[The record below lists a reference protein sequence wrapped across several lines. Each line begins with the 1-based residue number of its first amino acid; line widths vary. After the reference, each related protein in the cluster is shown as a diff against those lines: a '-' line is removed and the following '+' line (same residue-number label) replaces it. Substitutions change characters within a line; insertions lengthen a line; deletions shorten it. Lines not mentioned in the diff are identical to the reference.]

1 MKGDDKLIKWSKNY
15 LMGIDKLDEEHKELF
30 RISDQIY
37 NKVMERGDDAKYRLF
52 LMNETLEYMLRYF
65 KRHAKSEEIY
75 MREIGYAGYEFHKML
90 HDELYN
96 MLLKKKADI
105 VKRNECSKKEIAELV
120 GDGIGWLL
128 EHIIT
133 EDMAIVGK
141 GISAISSYNSDFEE
155 QLKNVIN
162 TNLISFL
169 NVTANVKIINRNY
182 QGEDFGKVICQKMVY
197 NLGSRQ
203 IVVISGI
210 EKTFLIRVAEMIYG
224 TDIEDEMDLVLY
236 SMQTF
241 GANFWR
247 SIGQYFVG
255 NHDLLS
261 LSSNSFIIARS
272 IPEELDMLKP
282 EKSLLFDSDMGKFF
296 IATNGKMAEIAH
308 FSTKSQSNF

>member
-1 MKGDDKLIKWSKNY
+1 MIKWSKNY

-65 KRHAKSEEIY
+65 KRHAKGEEIY

-90 HDELYN
+90 HDEFYN

-169 NVTANVKIINRNY
+169 NVAANVKIINRNY

-224 TDIEDEMDLVLY
+224 IDIEDEMDLVLY

-247 SIGQYFVG
+247 AIGQYFVG

-282 EKSLLFDSDMGKFF
+282 EKSLLFLNYSRSS
-296 IATNGKMAEIAH
+296 I
-308 FSTKSQSNF
+308 

>member
-1 MKGDDKLIKWSKNY
+1 MIKWSKNY

-224 TDIEDEMDLVLY
+224 TDIEDEMDLVFY

-241 GANFWR
+241 GAHFWR

-308 FSTKSQSNF
+308 F

>member
-272 IPEELDMLKP
+272 IPEELT
-282 EKSLLFDSDMGKFF
+282 
-296 IATNGKMAEIAH
+296 TNA
-308 FSTKSQSNF
+308 

>member
-1 MKGDDKLIKWSKNY
+1 MKGDDKMIKWSKNY

-224 TDIEDEMDLVLY
+224 VDIEDEMDLVLY

-296 IATNGKMAEIAH
+296 IATNGKMSEIAY
-308 FSTKSQSNF
+308 F

>member
-96 MLLKKKADI
+96 MLKKNADI

-308 FSTKSQSNF
+308 F

>member
-1 MKGDDKLIKWSKNY
+1 MIKWSKNY

-52 LMNETLEYMLRYF
+52 LMKETLEYMLRYF

-169 NVTANVKIINRNY
+169 NVAANVKIINRNY
-182 QGEDFGKVICQKMVY
+182 QGENFGKVICQKMVY

-296 IATNGKMAEIAH
+296 IASNGKMSEIAY
-308 FSTKSQSNF
+308 F

>member
-182 QGEDFGKVICQKMVY
+182 QGENFGKVICQKMVY

-308 FSTKSQSNF
+308 F

>member
-37 NKVMERGDDAKYRLF
+37 NRVMERGDDAKYRLF

-90 HDELYN
+90 HDEFYN

-169 NVTANVKIINRNY
+169 NVAANVKIINRNY

-224 TDIEDEMDLVLY
+224 IDIEDEMDLVLY

-296 IATNGKMAEIAH
+296 RASNGKMSEIAY
-308 FSTKSQSNF
+308 F

>member
-1 MKGDDKLIKWSKNY
+1 MKGDDKMIKWSINY
-15 LMGIDKLDEEHKELF
+15 LMGIDKFDEEHKELF

-308 FSTKSQSNF
+308 F

>member
-141 GISAISSYNSDFEE
+141 GVSAISSYNSDFEE

-308 FSTKSQSNF
+308 F

>member
-169 NVTANVKIINRNY
+169 NVSANVKIINRNY

-282 EKSLLFDSDMGKFF
+282 EKSLLFDSDMGKIF
-296 IATNGKMAEIAH
+296 IATNGKMSEIAH
-308 FSTKSQSNF
+308 F

>member
-52 LMNETLEYMLRYF
+52 LMKETLEYMLRYF

-308 FSTKSQSNF
+308 F

>member
-105 VKRNECSKKEIAELV
+105 VKRNECSQKEIAELV

-296 IATNGKMAEIAH
+296 IATNGKMSEIAH
-308 FSTKSQSNF
+308 F

>member
-236 SMQTF
+236 SIQTF

-308 FSTKSQSNF
+308 F

>member
-52 LMNETLEYMLRYF
+52 LMNETLEYMLRYY

-90 HDELYN
+90 HDEFYN

-169 NVTANVKIINRNY
+169 NVAANVKIINRNY

-224 TDIEDEMDLVLY
+224 IDIEDEMDLVLY

-282 EKSLLFDSDMGKFF
+282 EK
-296 IATNGKMAEIAH
+296 
-308 FSTKSQSNF
+308 

>member
-1 MKGDDKLIKWSKNY
+1 MIKWSKNY

-37 NKVMERGDDAKYRLF
+37 NRVMERGDDAKYRLF

-169 NVTANVKIINRNY
+169 NVAANVKIINRNY

-308 FSTKSQSNF
+308 F

>member
-96 MLLKKKADI
+96 MLLKKNADI

-308 FSTKSQSNF
+308 F

>member
-141 GISAISSYNSDFEE
+141 GVPAISSYNSDFEE

-308 FSTKSQSNF
+308 F

>member
-169 NVTANVKIINRNY
+169 NVAANVKIINRNY

-308 FSTKSQSNF
+308 F

>member
-65 KRHAKSEEIY
+65 KRHAKGEEIY

-90 HDELYN
+90 HDEFYN

-169 NVTANVKIINRNY
+169 NVSANVKIINRNY

-224 TDIEDEMDLVLY
+224 TDIEDEMDLVLD

-296 IATNGKMAEIAH
+296 IATNGKMSEIAH
-308 FSTKSQSNF
+308 F

>member
-169 NVTANVKIINRNY
+169 NVAANVKIINRNY
-182 QGEDFGKVICQKMVY
+182 QGEDFGKVICQKIVY

-308 FSTKSQSNF
+308 F

>member
-1 MKGDDKLIKWSKNY
+1 MIKWSKNY

-52 LMNETLEYMLRYF
+52 LMNEALEYMLRYF

-224 TDIEDEMDLVLY
+224 IDIEDEMDLVLY

-296 IATNGKMAEIAH
+296 IATNGKMSEIAH
-308 FSTKSQSNF
+308 F

>member
-1 MKGDDKLIKWSKNY
+1 LIKWSKNY

-308 FSTKSQSNF
+308 F

>member
-1 MKGDDKLIKWSKNY
+1 MIKWSKNY

-90 HDELYN
+90 HDEFYN

-105 VKRNECSKKEIAELV
+105 VKRNECSKKEIVELV

-169 NVTANVKIINRNY
+169 NVAANVKIINRNY

-224 TDIEDEMDLVLY
+224 IDIEDEMDLVLY

-282 EKSLLFDSDMGKFF
+282 EKSLLFDSFYSYKWKDVRNCIFLK
-296 IATNGKMAEIAH
+296 
-308 FSTKSQSNF
+308 

>member
-1 MKGDDKLIKWSKNY
+1 MIKWSKNY

-65 KRHAKSEEIY
+65 KRHAKGEEIY

-96 MLLKKKADI
+96 MLLKKNADI

-128 EHIIT
+128 EHITT

-169 NVTANVKIINRNY
+169 NVAANVKIINRNY
-182 QGEDFGKVICQKMVY
+182 QGENFGKVICQKMVY

-224 TDIEDEMDLVLY
+224 IDIEDEMDLVLY

-296 IATNGKMAEIAH
+296 IATNGKMSEIAY
-308 FSTKSQSNF
+308 F

>member
-1 MKGDDKLIKWSKNY
+1 MKGDDKMIKWSKNY

-296 IATNGKMAEIAH
+296 IASNGKMSEIAY
-308 FSTKSQSNF
+308 F

>member
-1 MKGDDKLIKWSKNY
+1 MIKWSKNY
-15 LMGIDKLDEEHKELF
+15 LMGIDKFDEEHKELF

-52 LMNETLEYMLRYF
+52 LMKETLEYMLRYF

-105 VKRNECSKKEIAELV
+105 VKRNECSKKEIAEIV

-296 IATNGKMAEIAH
+296 IASNGKMSEIAY
-308 FSTKSQSNF
+308 F

>member
-1 MKGDDKLIKWSKNY
+1 M
-15 LMGIDKLDEEHKELF
+15 
-30 RISDQIY
+30 
-37 NKVMERGDDAKYRLF
+37 
-52 LMNETLEYMLRYF
+52 
-65 KRHAKSEEIY
+65 
-75 MREIGYAGYEFHKML
+75 
-90 HDELYN
+90 
-96 MLLKKKADI
+96 
-105 VKRNECSKKEIAELV
+105 
-120 GDGIGWLL
+120 
-128 EHIIT
+128 
-133 EDMAIVGK
+133 
-141 GISAISSYNSDFEE
+141 
-155 QLKNVIN
+155 IN

-169 NVTANVKIINRNY
+169 NVAANVKIINRNY
-182 QGEDFGKVICQKMVY
+182 QGENFGKVICQKMVY

-224 TDIEDEMDLVLY
+224 VDIEDEMDLVLY

-261 LSSNSFIIARS
+261 LSSNSFIVASS

-296 IATNGKMAEIAH
+296 IASNGKMSEIAY
-308 FSTKSQSNF
+308 F

>member
-141 GISAISSYNSDFEE
+141 GVSAISSYNSDFEE

-169 NVTANVKIINRNY
+169 NVAANVKIINRNY
-182 QGEDFGKVICQKMVY
+182 QGENFGKVICQKMVY

-308 FSTKSQSNF
+308 F

>member
-1 MKGDDKLIKWSKNY
+1 MKGDDKMIKWSKNY
-15 LMGIDKLDEEHKELF
+15 LMGIDKFDEEHKELF

-52 LMNETLEYMLRYF
+52 LMKETLEYMLRYF

-308 FSTKSQSNF
+308 F

>member
-1 MKGDDKLIKWSKNY
+1 MIKWSKNY

-224 TDIEDEMDLVLY
+224 TDIEDEIDLVLY

-308 FSTKSQSNF
+308 F

>member
-1 MKGDDKLIKWSKNY
+1 MLKWSKNY
-15 LMGIDKLDEEHKELF
+15 LMGIDKFDEEHKELF

-52 LMNETLEYMLRYF
+52 LMKETQEYLLRYF

-75 MREIGYAGYEFHKML
+75 MREIGYAGYESHKML
-90 HDELYN
+90 HDEFYN
-96 MLLKKKADI
+96 MLLKKNADI
-105 VKRNECSKKEIAELV
+105 VKRNECSKKEVAELV
-120 GDGIGWLL
+120 GNGIGWLL

-169 NVTANVKIINRNY
+169 NVAANVKIINRNY
-182 QGEDFGKVICQKMVY
+182 QGENFGKVICQKMVY

-210 EKTFLIRVAEMIYG
+210 EKTFLIRIAEMIYG
-224 TDIEDEMDLVLY
+224 GNVEDEMDLVLY

-261 LSSNSFIIARS
+261 LSSNSFVIASS

-308 FSTKSQSNF
+308 F

>member
-296 IATNGKMAEIAH
+296 IATNGKMSEIAY
-308 FSTKSQSNF
+308 F

>member
-224 TDIEDEMDLVLY
+224 TDIEDEVDLVLY

-308 FSTKSQSNF
+308 F

>member
-1 MKGDDKLIKWSKNY
+1 MIKWSKNY

-169 NVTANVKIINRNY
+169 NVAANVKIINRNY

-296 IATNGKMAEIAH
+296 IATNGKMSEIAY
-308 FSTKSQSNF
+308 F

>member
-15 LMGIDKLDEEHKELF
+15 LMGTDKLDEEHKELF

-65 KRHAKSEEIY
+65 KRHAKGEEIY

-90 HDELYN
+90 HDEFYN

-169 NVTANVKIINRNY
+169 NVAANVKIINRNY

-224 TDIEDEMDLVLY
+224 IDIEDEMDLVLY

-247 SIGQYFVG
+247 AIGQYFVG

-296 IATNGKMAEIAH
+296 IATNGKMSEIAH
-308 FSTKSQSNF
+308 F

>member
-37 NKVMERGDDAKYRLF
+37 NKVMGRGDDAKYRLF

-105 VKRNECSKKEIAELV
+105 VKRNECSKEEIAELV

-169 NVTANVKIINRNY
+169 NVSANVKIINRNY

-296 IATNGKMAEIAH
+296 IATNGKMSEIAH
-308 FSTKSQSNF
+308 F

>member
-1 MKGDDKLIKWSKNY
+1 MIKWSKNY

-296 IATNGKMAEIAH
+296 IATNGKMSEIAY
-308 FSTKSQSNF
+308 F

>member
-224 TDIEDEMDLVLY
+224 IDIEDEMDLVLY

-272 IPEELDMLKP
+272 IPE
-282 EKSLLFDSDMGKFF
+282 
-296 IATNGKMAEIAH
+296 
-308 FSTKSQSNF
+308 